1 MGQNF
6 EPISY
11 ATTKSSRSLEEAD
24 AVLNIPPATLA
35 AAFLE
40 GAAFLNSVEL
50 SLKQKLRLMSCSN
63 GAQVEEQVQI
73 DVLQD
78 ELEAQVLNP

>member
-40 GAAFLNSVEL
+40 GAAFFKL
-50 SLKQKLRLMSCSN
+50 SGTQSETKVK
-63 GAQVEEQVQI
+63 I
-73 DVLQD
+73 DVMFQWSTSRRTSPD
-78 ELEAQVLNP
+78 